1 MKRKVEWAAKV
12 ALGIGFVFLLFLLMM
27 IGMAWVYDF
36 GSTSIW
42 KLIKLAV
49 QVDGGCALVIMLIA
63 LKMKDEEISKNS
75 LPEVAKSHFWFSLV
89 LGIIFMAIACAKELI
104 RIEFFSL
111 EMLLLLFGCSF
122 IFAIIIIIVEISCEE
137 EEE

>member
-1 MKRKVEWAAKV
+1 MKRKVKWAAKV

-49 QVDGGCALVIMLIA
+49 QVDGGWALVMMLIT
-63 LKMKDEEISKNS
+63 LQMKDEEISKNS
-75 LPEVAKSHFWFSLV
+75 LPEVAKSHFWFSLF
-89 LGIIFMAIACAKELI
+89 LGTIFMAIACVKGLI
-104 RIEFFSL
+104 KIEFFSL
-111 EMLLLLFGCSF
+111 EMLLLLLGCSF
-122 IFAIIIIIVEISCEE
+122 IFAIIIMIVEISCEE